1 MTVHNAALTVGLNL
15 ILLIVADNTIAF
27 AGHSG
32 HFGAFPLEVEEKDS
46 LLAVWENKQ
55 VYKLQV
61 IDDMEGESRWVCS
74 GIGQMS
80 YTQERSKDGRQSL
93 RFRSPLRDEENYRK
107 HRSDGG
113 SFNGSQGGDTSMQ
126 LRFDKPRDWSEY
138 NRISLWVYVHPTL
151 MQAYY
156 FYMRIGCEGEPNNA
170 TSPRP
175 SHFVQDLKPGR
186 WNHVLWEIPHLKR
199 DKVITFTIGMLL
211 RGHDPEDEGIVTYD
225 FDQLEVQRVDADM
238 YEGWEVAPGKIG
250 FCHVGY
256 RPGDQKI
263 AFAGEGA
270 GDKFELIDASDK
282 IVFAGDVR
290 VMNNRRGQFRLIDF
304 SVFQKPG
311 TYRIRCGP
319 LQSREFRIGEDVWD
333 QPIFKAVNFFFCERC
348 GYAVPGIHRVC
359 HQDWQGFRG
368 DVKKVIN
375 GGWHDAGDLSQ
386 GASRTAMSTY
396 AMLRLID
403 VMRQDHRGSELE
415 KRLTDEAVWG
425 LKWLLKTR
433 FGDGCRMSWSTMRI
447 YTDNKIGTLDDVL
460 SPARNVPWENF
471 LAAAVE
477 CEASR
482 LLAKSDAELARQ
494 SLAAAVE
501 DWAAAVASRKD
512 ANEAEDPDGTWWGE
526 AEYLEAAWGATSSV
540 LLARKTGDSRYAE
553 HAVRFGRLL
562 LRCQEQRFAG
572 GIPITGYFYR
582 DTSRRTVIHL
592 HHAAFQ
598 EAPLIALA
606 MLCEEFPG
614 HKDWIEWYA
623 AAAIHS
629 EFFLKRGSRIS
640 APYELLPN
648 SVWHKAEILAEKDTQ
663 RREDMLRQFE
673 EGTRF
678 GDEYSLRTFPIYR
691 DNLFHGSTHIQM
703 SSTWA
708 LAEAARLRGDAE
720 GMRLV
725 GRQLEWVFGDN
736 PFGQSLMYG
745 EGYDFPPNFVYCLK
759 NVAGS
764 LPVGMD
770 SMNGDRPYWSGS
782 SEATFKEIWVEPVNR
797 FLGIMS
803 VYTQELRSASA
814 KNKGKDAVQIVVAVA
829 KADRDSRTLRLDVT
843 VRGQGKHSV
852 GIKTFN
858 AASAI
863 SEKPVDLSRGKPITF
878 AWDFQIDDPEK
889 PWVIVIT
896 VDGDS
901 SAREDVVGAF
911 IAPVELN

>member
-1 MTVHNAALTVGLNL
+1 MIRIVEHNVAFAMVLNL
-15 ILLIVADNTIAF
+15 VLLIA
-27 AGHSG
+27 AGSAG
-32 HFGAFPLEVEEKDS
+32 GLEDSTEHFSAFPLDVCEGDS
-46 LLAVWENKQ
+46 LLARWEDKQ
-55 VYKLQV
+55 VYESRV
-61 IDDMEGESRWVCS
+61 IDDMEGGAKWVSS

-93 RFRSPLRDEENYRK
+93 RFRNSLRDEEHYRK

-113 SFNGSQGGDTSMQ
+113 SFTGNQGGDTWMQ
-126 LRFDKPRDWSEY
+126 LRFDKPQDWSDY
-138 NRISLWVYVHPTL
+138 NRISLWVYVHPTT
-151 MQAYY
+151 MPTYC
-156 FYMRIGCEGEPNNA
+156 FNMRIGCEGAPSNA
-170 TSPRP
+170 STPRP

-199 DKVITFTIGMLL
+199 DKVTTFTIGQLL

-225 FDQLEVQRVDADM
+225 FDELEVQRVGADM
-238 YEGWEVAPGKIG
+238 YEGWEVAPGRFA

-256 RPGDQKI
+256 RPGDKKI

-270 GDKFELIDASDK
+270 GSTFELVDTSDK
-282 IVFAGDVR
+282 VVFAADVR
-290 VMNNRRGQFRLIDF
+290 VMNNRRGQFRVIDF
-304 SVFQKPG
+304 SPYRQPG
-311 TYRIRCGP
+311 KYRLRSGS
-319 LQSREFRIGEDVWD
+319 LLSRQFRIGEDVWE

-386 GASRTAMSTY
+386 GAWRTAMSTY
-396 AMLRLID
+396 AILRLID

-433 FGDGCRMSWSTMRI
+433 FGDGYHMSWSTMRI
-447 YTDNKIGTLDDVL
+447 YTDNKIGTVDDVL

-482 LLAKSDAELARQ
+482 LLAKSDAKLAGQ

-501 DWAAAVASRKD
+501 DWDAAVTSRKD
-512 ANEAEDPDGTWWGE
+512 ANEAEDSDGTWWGE

-562 LRCQEQRFAG
+562 LKCQEQRFVD

-582 DTSRRTVIHL
+582 DTSRSTVIHL
-592 HHAAFQ
+592 HHTAFQ

-648 SVWHKAEILAEKDTQ
+648 SVWRKAEILAEKDAQ

-673 EGTRF
+673 AGTRL
-678 GDEYSLRTFPIYR
+678 GDEYTLRTFPIYR
-691 DNLFHGSTHIQM
+691 DNLFHGSTNIQM

-708 LAEAARLRGDAE
+708 LAEAARLRRDAE
-720 GMRLV
+720 GMHLV
-725 GRQLEWVFGDN
+725 GRQIEWVFGAN

-745 EGYDFPPNFVYCLK
+745 EGYDFAPQFAYCLK
-759 NVAGS
+759 NIAGS

-770 SMNGDRPYWSGS
+770 SMNGDKPYWSGS
-782 SEATFKEIWVEPVNR
+782 NEATFKEIWVEPVNR
-797 FLGIMS
+797 FLGTMS
-803 VYTQELRSASA
+803 VYIQNVKAPSA
-814 KNKGKDAVQIVVAVA
+814 KHAVQITAAVA

-843 VRGQGKHSV
+843 VRGKGKHTV
-852 GIKTFN
+852 GVKTFN
-858 AASAI
+858 AKSAI
-863 SEKPVDLSRGKPITF
+863 LEKSVELSGDKPAEIE
-878 AWDFQIDDPEK
+878 WQFQIDDPDK
-889 PWVIVIT
+889 PWVIVII
-896 VDGDS
+896 VDGNYGTRQDL
-901 SAREDVVGAF
+901 VGAY
-911 IAPVELN
+911 VDVNGLN